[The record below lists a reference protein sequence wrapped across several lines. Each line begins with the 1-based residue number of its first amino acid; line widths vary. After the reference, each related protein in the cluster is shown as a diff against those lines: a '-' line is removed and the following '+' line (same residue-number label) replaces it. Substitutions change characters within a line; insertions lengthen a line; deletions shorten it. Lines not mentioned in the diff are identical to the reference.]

1 MVELALLQPI
11 KNSRDLQKAI
21 LTYNSIYDWKFTS
34 LHKLFEEDLDE
45 QENADFFENTLPKMI
60 RLALQL
66 PDLVPGSIPLLKQ
79 DRNSSISLT
88 QQQIACL
95 LANAFLCTY
104 PRRNTRKKK
113 SEYDKFPQINFN
125 RLFQSDGQ
133 CVVEKIKCICW
144 YFRRVCNEMPIG
156 VLTFQ
161 RRSIKEPP
169 NWQKV
174 TTEIGSINLHV
185 TSTGTIEKDG
195 KGLLQVDFANKY
207 LGGGVLGSGCVQEE
221 IRFVICPEL
230 LISLLFTEVLKPNE
244 ALLMIGCE
252 QFSEYHGYASSFTW
266 KAPHEDNTPFD
277 SSRRKQCNVIAIDAI
292 SFSSSS
298 WQFKEELILREINK
312 ANVGFKFDL
321 MTRAPGVASGNWGC
335 GAFGGEP
342 RLKALIQL
350 IACVAN
356 KRSLVYFTFGD
367 SELRDE
373 IHEVFLFLKENKIT
387 IAQLLKYLFQFRSH
401 KLEPENLYPF
411 LYQLHKDKV
420 QKSKSIL
427 SKIAPI
433 FNVAPKLKPFYEP
446 LKFEITT
453 TSSIQT
459 KDVEMKEVYTK
470 KNFDEAGPSKKQP
483 SLLESLDEF
492 YNKENPIKKKCTEK
506 LLNDDENNSFVIDME
521 LNDNDESIP
530 CSPLPA
536 TSFKR
541 RSKELK

>member
-11 KNSRDLQKAI
+11 KNSRDLEKAI
-21 LTYNSIYDWKFTS
+21 LTYNSIYDWKFTA

-45 QENADFFENTLPKMI
+45 QEKLDFFENTLPKMI

-66 PDLVPGSIPLLKQ
+66 PELVPGSIPLLKQ

-144 YFRRVCNEMPIG
+144 YFRRVCNAMPIG

-169 NWQKV
+169 NWQKSSA
-174 TTEIGSINLHV
+174 EIGSINLHV

-244 ALLMIGCE
+244 SLLMIGCQ
-252 QFSEYHGYASSFTW
+252 QFSEYQGYASSFTW
-266 KAPHEDNTPFD
+266 KAPHEDLTPFD
-277 SSRRKQCNVIAIDAI
+277 GSRRKRCHVIAIDAI
-292 SFSSSS
+292 SFSSTS
-298 WQFKEELILREINK
+298 WQFKEELILREVNK
-312 ANVGFKFDL
+312 ANVGFSFDL
-321 MTRAPGVASGNWGC
+321 LTRAPAVASGNWGC

-350 IACVAN
+350 IACAAN
-356 KRSLVYFTFGD
+356 KRSLVYYTFGD

-373 IHEVFLFLKENKIT
+373 IHEVYMFLKENKIT
-387 IAQLLKYLFQFRSH
+387 IGECFF
-401 KLEPENLYPF
+401 
-411 LYQLHKDKV
+411 
-420 QKSKSIL
+420 
-427 SKIAPI
+427 
-433 FNVAPKLKPFYEP
+433 
-446 LKFEITT
+446 
-453 TSSIQT
+453 
-459 KDVEMKEVYTK
+459 
-470 KNFDEAGPSKKQP
+470 
-483 SLLESLDEF
+483 
-492 YNKENPIKKKCTEK
+492 
-506 LLNDDENNSFVIDME
+506 
-521 LNDNDESIP
+521 
-530 CSPLPA
+530 
-536 TSFKR
+536 
-541 RSKELK
+541 